1 MPRANGAFFNELR
14 FWVKLIM
21 TEERLPIRIL
31 LLLWLAASAVMIF
44 TGWDNIITRS
54 GWDPDDQLRM
64 VQLRDFLN
72 GQSWFDITQY
82 RMNAPMGAPM
92 HWSRFV
98 ELPLAFVIL
107 LLSPLFGQPIAE
119 MVAGSIIPLIGFGLV
134 ALLLGQIT
142 AKLAGRHAGIIAVVL
157 TFLSPAIIPQFRP
170 MRIDHHGWQI
180 LMACLA
186 YATIFWPQKTR
197 GGIVLGLALAIWM
210 HISLEGAPMTAAFF
224 LLLGWR
230 WIYEKGHGVRLFWTV
245 ASFALGSAGL
255 FFGTQRS
262 GLFAATYCDTVSPPH
277 IIAIAIAAAVMLP
290 VIAKAPQSRNIR
302 IIAAIAAGMGALA
315 ALLGLAPQCSGGAFA
330 TLDPLVREYW
340 YAHIN
345 EGLPVWHQGFASAAT
360 MLAGPLC
367 GIVALAYLWKS
378 SAREARIH
386 SRIAAFFLIY
396 TFVLALLVFRTVSV
410 TSAYAIPPT
419 AMLIMTLFSRYRS
432 CEIPLRRVGLAAL
445 MLALF
450 LPGALTSKLAH
461 AVKADPKKE
470 VVQQDGLPFKSCR
483 SAASVGA
490 LSALQ
495 DARIIAPF
503 DMGPM
508 ILLTTPNT
516 VLASSHHRNEAAMH
530 DHIEIFRSK
539 PDLAKAIIAQRGIT
553 HIAVCA
559 DNAEMKSY
567 VKTDPDGLWA
577 NLERGKTLS
586 WLEAMPDL
594 GGGIKV
600 WKVKR

>member
-1 MPRANGAFFNELR
+1 
-14 FWVKLIM
+14 M
-21 TEERLPIRIL
+21 TQERLPIRIW
-31 LLLWLAASAVMIF
+31 LLLWVAISVVLIIA
-44 TGWDNIITRS
+44 GWDNIITRS

-82 RMNAPMGAPM
+82 RMNAPEGAPM

-107 LLSPLFGQPIAE
+107 LLSPLFGQPNAE
-119 MVAGSIIPLIGFGLV
+119 MVAGTLIPLIGFGLA

-142 AKLAGRHAGIIAVVL
+142 TKLAGREAGIVAVVL
-157 TFLSPAIIPQFRP
+157 TFFSPAITPQFRP

-186 YATIFWPQKTR
+186 YATIFWPQKKR

-230 WIYEKGHGVRLFWTV
+230 WIFEKGHGVRLFWTV
-245 ASFALGSAGL
+245 ASFATACAAL

-290 VIAKAPQSRNIR
+290 VIAKAPRNRNIR
-302 IIAAIAAGMGALA
+302 IIAAAAAGMGALA

-340 YAHIN
+340 YVHIN
-345 EGLPVWHQGFASAAT
+345 EGLPVWHQDFASAAS
-360 MLAGPLC
+360 MLAGPIC
-367 GIVALAYLWKS
+367 GILALAYLWKPLS
-378 SAREARIH
+378 GEARIH

-419 AMLIMTLFSRYRS
+419 AMLIITLFSRYRS
-432 CEIPLRRVGLAAL
+432 CQSPLRRVGMVAL

-450 LPGALTSKLAH
+450 VPGTFTNKLVH
-461 AVKADPKKE
+461 VVKPATKKE
-470 VVQQDGLPFKSCR
+470 AVQRDALPAKPCR
-483 SAASVGA
+483 SAVSVGA
-490 LSALQ
+490 LSALK
-495 DARIIAPF
+495 DARIVSSF

-508 ILLTTPNT
+508 ILLTTPNE

-530 DHIEIFRSK
+530 DNIEIFRSK
-539 PDLAKAIIAQRGIT
+539 PDFAKTIISRRGIT

-559 DNAEMKSY
+559 DNAEMEGY
-567 VKTDPDGLWA
+567 VKTDPDGLWG
-577 NLERGKTLS
+577 NLKQGKTPS
-586 WLEAMPDL
+586 WLEAMPDE
-594 GGGIKV
+594 GDGIKL

>member
-1 MPRANGAFFNELR
+1 
-14 FWVKLIM
+14 M
-21 TEERLPIRIL
+21 TEERLPIRIW
-31 LLLWLAASAVMIF
+31 LLLWLAISVVLIIS
-44 TGWDNIITRS
+44 GWDNIITRS

-82 RMNAPMGAPM
+82 RMNAPEGAPM

-107 LLSPLFGQPIAE
+107 LVSPLFGQPIAE
-119 MVAGSIIPLIGFGLV
+119 MVAGGIIPLIGFGLV

-142 AKLAGRHAGIIAVVL
+142 TKLAGREAGIVAVVL

-180 LMACLA
+180 LMASLA
-186 YATIFWPQKTR
+186 YTTIFWPQKKR

-230 WIYEKGHGVRLFWTV
+230 WIFEKGHGVRLFWTV
-245 ASFALGSAGL
+245 ASFALACAAL

-277 IIAIAIAAAVMLP
+277 IIAIAIAAAIMLP
-290 VIAKAPQSRNIR
+290 VIAKAPQNRNIR
-302 IIAAIAAGMGALA
+302 IIAAAAAGIGALA
-315 ALLGLAPQCSGGAFA
+315 ALLMLAPQCSGGAFA

-345 EGLPVWHQGFASAAT
+345 EGLPVWHQDFASAASL
-360 MLAGPLC
+360 LAGPIC
-367 GIVALAYLWKS
+367 GIMALAYLWRQS
-378 SAREARIH
+378 SGEARIH

-396 TFVLALLVFRTVSV
+396 AFALALIVFRTVSV

-419 AMLIMTLFSRYRS
+419 AMLIVTLFSRYRS
-432 CEIPLRRVGLAAL
+432 CKLPSRRIGLVAL

-450 LPGALTSKLAH
+450 VPGTFTNKLVH
-461 AVKADPKKE
+461 AVMTDNKKE
-470 VVQQDGLPFKSCR
+470 VVQQDIIPAKSCG
-483 SAASVGA
+483 SAVSVGA
-490 LSALQ
+490 LSVLK
-495 DARIIAPF
+495 DARIVAPF

-508 ILLTTPNT
+508 ILLTTPNE

-530 DHIEIFRSK
+530 DNIEIFRSK
-539 PDLAKAIIAQRGIT
+539 ADFAKTIIAQRGIT
-553 HIAVCA
+553 HIAACA
-559 DNAEMKSY
+559 DNAEMKGY
-567 VKTDPDGLWA
+567 LKTDPDSLWA
-577 NLERGKTLS
+577 DLAKGKAPDWLLS
-586 WLEAMPDL
+586 LPDM